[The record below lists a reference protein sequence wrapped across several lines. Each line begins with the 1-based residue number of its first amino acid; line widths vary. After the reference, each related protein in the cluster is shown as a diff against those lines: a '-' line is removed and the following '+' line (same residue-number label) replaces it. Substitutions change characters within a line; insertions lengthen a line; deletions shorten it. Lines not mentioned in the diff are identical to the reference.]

1 ADVRVRRAIA
11 LCIER
16 EGIARA
22 LLRDPDLGATQLFPP
37 ALARWH
43 DASLPPLQTDL
54 KQARRLLEEAG
65 WRLGAD
71 GVRWRE
77 GQ

>member
-1 ADVRVRRAIA
+1 MSGARAIA

-22 LLRDPDLGATQLFPP
+22 LLRDRPGCYAVPP

-54 KQARRLLEEAG
+54 HQARRLLEEAG

-71 GVRWRE
+71 GALA
-77 GQ
+77 